1 MAAFGKSTFNSVA
14 DEAVQGDLF
23 ELWGQVGEAGAQES
37 AAPDVREIPAPQVK
51 GNAPPIRFERSVRA
65 RHYRLTLR
73 RDGTALVTIP
83 AHGSQRAA
91 EKFAAQ
97 HAEWLARA
105 RERQARRPQ
114 VPPVWA
120 LGTTVLWR
128 GELREIRAA
137 SPAEIGSAR
146 WRVQVSLGGELF
158 RVATLEGDLR
168 PTLEAHFARIARVE
182 LPLRTAELA
191 ASVGLVVKRVTVRDQ
206 RSRWGS
212 CSSRGTISLNWR
224 LVQAPDFVRDYII
237 YHELMHLREMNHSA
251 RFWARV
257 EEVCPGWREA
267 ESWLKQNAS
276 LLGGSVGIK

>member
-1 MAAFGKSTFNSVA
+1 MGAFGQNTLNSSPE
-14 DEAVQGDLF
+14 EAVQGDLF
-23 ELWGQVGEAGAQES
+23 ELWDDGIAEVKEVVVPDARAAWGGQIKGAER
-37 AAPDVREIPAPQVK
+37 A
-51 GNAPPIRFERSVRA
+51 IRFERSARA

-83 AHGSQRAA
+83 AQGSQRAA

-114 VPPVWA
+114 VPTVWA
-120 LGTTVLWR
+120 LGAAVLWR
-128 GELREIRAA
+128 GEPCEIRVASAA
-137 SPAEIGSAR
+137 ELGAAR

-158 RVATLEGDLR
+158 RVAKLEGDLR
-168 PTLEAHFARIARVE
+168 PTLEAHFARVARAE
-182 LPLRTAELA
+182 LPLRIAELA
-191 ASVGLVVKRVTVRDQ
+191 ASVGLAVKRVTVRDQ

-224 LVQAPDFVRDYII
+224 LVQTPAFVRDYII
-237 YHELMHLREMNHSA
+237 YHELMHLKEMNHSV

-267 ESWLKQNAS
+267 EGWLKQNAG
-276 LLGGSVGIK
+276 LLGAA

>member
-1 MAAFGKSTFNSVA
+1 MLGQNTVNLSPE
-14 DEAVQGDLF
+14 EAVQGDLF
-23 ELWGQVGEAGAQES
+23 ELWRQGDAEVKAVVAPDGRAASGGQIKGAAGA
-37 AAPDVREIPAPQVK
+37 
-51 GNAPPIRFERSVRA
+51 IRFERSVRA

-105 RERQARRPQ
+105 RERQAQRPQ
-114 VPPVWA
+114 VPTVWA
-120 LGTTVLWR
+120 LGTAVLWR
-128 GELREIRAA
+128 GKPCEIRVASAA
-137 SPAEIGSAR
+137 ELGSSK
-146 WRVQVSLGGELF
+146 WRVQLSLGGELF
-158 RVATLEGDLR
+158 RVATLAGDLR
-168 PTLEAHFARIARVE
+168 PTLEAHFARIARAE

-191 ASVGLVVKRVTVRDQ
+191 ASVGLAVRRVTVRDQ

-224 LVQAPDFVRDYII
+224 LVQTPAFVRDYII
-237 YHELMHLREMNHSA
+237 YHELMHLKEMNHSA

-257 EEVCPGWREA
+257 EEVCSVWREA
-267 ESWLKQNAS
+267 EAWLKQNAS
-276 LLGGSVGIK
+276 LLAAA